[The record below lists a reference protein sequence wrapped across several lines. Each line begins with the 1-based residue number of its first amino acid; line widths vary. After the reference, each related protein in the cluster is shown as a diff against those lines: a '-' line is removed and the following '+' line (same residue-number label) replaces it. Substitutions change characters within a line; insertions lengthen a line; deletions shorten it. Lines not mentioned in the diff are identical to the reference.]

1 MADSLSSRAFAV
13 DHCADFVIVTGK
25 KHQSRSA

>member
-1 MADSLSSRAFAV
+1 MAGSLSSRAFAV
-13 DHCADFVIVTGK
+13 GHCADFVIDTGK

>member
-13 DHCADFVIVTGK
+13 GHCADFVIATNK
-25 KHQSRSA
+25 KHQSPIA

>member
-1 MADSLSSRAFAV
+1 MDGGLSSRGLAV
-13 DHCADFVIVTGK
+13 GHCADFVIDTGK